1 MIEIVRATLEDVPG
15 LVPLFGGY
23 RQFYRAEP
31 DAPAQQKFL
40 QDRLS
45 KEESV
50 IFIAQDESGTAIGFT
65 QLYPSF
71 SSVSMAPIWILN
83 DLFVNPSTRRSGAG
97 QALLRRALKW
107 AVETG
112 AIRLELA
119 TETTDKTAQSLYEAN
134 NWQRNTTFYRYS
146 LDTQTNK

>member
-1 MIEIVRATLEDVPG
+1 MVKIVRATLEDVPR

-23 RQFYRAEP
+23 RQFYSAEP

-40 QDRLS
+40 EDRLS

-50 IFIAQDESGTAIGFT
+50 IFIAQNESGTAIGFT

-71 SSVSMAPIWILN
+71 SSVTMATIWILN
-83 DLFVNPSTRRSGAG
+83 DLFVDPSQRRSGAG
-97 QALLRRALKW
+97 QALLKRAQEW
-107 AVETG
+107 AIETG

-119 TETTDKTAQSLYEAN
+119 TEVTNKTAQSLYEASS
-134 NWQRNTTFYRYS
+134 WQRNTTFYHYS
-146 LDTQTNK
+146 LSVQ

>member
-1 MIEIVRATLEDVPG
+1 MVKIVRATLEDVPG

-31 DAPAQQKFL
+31 DASAQQKFL
-40 QDRLS
+40 EDRLS

-71 SSVSMAPIWILN
+71 SSVTMAPIWILN
-83 DLFVNPSTRRSGAG
+83 DLFVDSSTRGTGAG
-97 QALLRRALKW
+97 RALLERARDW
-107 AVETG
+107 AIETG
-112 AIRLELA
+112 AVRLQLA
-119 TETTDKTAQSLYEAN
+119 TEVTNEHAQAVYKACGWE
-134 NWQRNTTFYRYS
+134 RNTTFYHYS
-146 LDTQTNK
+146 LSVQ